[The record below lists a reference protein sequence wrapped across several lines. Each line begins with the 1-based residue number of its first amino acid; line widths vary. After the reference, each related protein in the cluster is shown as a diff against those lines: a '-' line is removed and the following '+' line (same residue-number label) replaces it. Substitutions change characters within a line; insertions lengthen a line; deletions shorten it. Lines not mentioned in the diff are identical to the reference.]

1 MQIKVGAAMND
12 NITDR
17 TVYTGR
23 PKASDPIPPDMRL
36 SKEIAVYDLLDSLGI
51 PYTRID
57 HAPIATI
64 EGCQEVDKL
73 LQISLCK
80 NLFLCNSQKTTFHL
94 LVMPGDKRFVTK
106 DFSKQIGSARLSFA
120 PEKFMEQYLDITPGS
135 VSILGLMNDK
145 EHCVSLSIDQ
155 DVLREEYLGCH
166 PCINTSSLRL
176 PMRDILEKFLPYTG
190 HTYQIVTL

>member
-1 MQIKVGAAMND
+1 MND
-12 NITDR
+12 NLTDR

-23 PKASDPIPPDMRL
+23 PTEHEPITPDMRL
-36 SKEIAVYDLLDSLGI
+36 PKEMAVYDLLDALAI

-80 NLFLCNSQKTTFHL
+80 NLFLCNAQKTSFHL
-94 LVMPGDKRFVTK
+94 LVMPGNKRFVTK
-106 DFSKQIGSARLSFA
+106 DFSKQIESPRLSFA
-120 PEKFMEQYLDITPGS
+120 PEIFMEQFLDITPGS

-145 EHCVSLSIDQ
+145 GHCVNLSIDQ
-155 DVLREEYLGCH
+155 DVLENEFLGCH

-176 PMRDILEKFLPYTG
+176 PMRDVIDKFLPYTG
-190 HTYQIVTL
+190 HMYRSVKL